1 MKKIPL
7 FFKKI
12 TQNYSKLFLI
22 VFALLLFF
30 SSKLLVNDT
39 FASGKNCHCVCDA
52 RGRDCSWMGPDCGYY
67 QGRLCEAG
75 DVFGE
80 SIFGTIQPPA
90 GVREI
95 QEEVGAG
102 NIGIILFA
110 SNLVRLVTVAAGI
123 WVMFNFISAG
133 WIYITS
139 GGDASAHEKVSEKI
153 TQSLI
158 GLAIVALA
166 YTIAGLIGLLIFGDA
181 SFILRP
187 TLTGVGQF

>member
-1 MKKIPL
+1 MIKKTPL

-12 TQNYSKLFLI
+12 TQHYSKILLI
-22 VFALLLFF
+22 AFALLLFF
-30 SSKLLVNDT
+30 FSKLIVNNT
-39 FASGKNCHCVCDA
+39 LASSCSCVCDA
-52 RGRDCSWMGPDCGYY
+52 RGRDCSWMGSDCGYY

-95 QEEVGAG
+95 QEQVGPD
-102 NIGIILFA
+102 NIGIIFFA
-110 SNLVRLVTVAAGI
+110 SNLVRLATVVAGI

-181 SFILRP
+181 GFILRP
-187 TLTGVGQF
+187 TLTGIN